1 MSMTFEKIIE
11 DGRLW
16 AVRYD
21 GETENALGNLFEQW
35 SDVEW
40 LRQFFKEN
48 MDDLTSYFKITDVN
62 DAIWDTLEDSD
73 CLQCLIMDI
82 SPEADLDKLFMPLEN
97 YRTADM
103 VLGMEKAR
111 LKRTVRHSSWLRIY
125 AIKLADG
132 VYIITGGA
140 IKLTLRMDEREHTK
154 AELAKMEK
162 VRRYLLDENIIDDEG
177 FVEKLEQHQPETPS
191 KWREKAEFRL
201 ANKSWL
207 RYSQHVAMMM
217 LDKMEEI
224 GLNQRGLAERLGC
237 TQQYVSKILKGR
249 ENLSIETIC
258 KIEDALE
265 LELLPKAVEKEMV

>member
-21 GETENALGNLFEQW
+21 GETENALDNLFEQW

-40 LRQFFKEN
+40 LRKFFKEN

-177 FVEKLEQHQPETPS
+177 FI
-191 KWREKAEFRL
+191 
-201 ANKSWL
+201 
-207 RYSQHVAMMM
+207 
-217 LDKMEEI
+217 D
-224 GLNQRGLAERLGC
+224 
-237 TQQYVSKILKGR
+237 YV
-249 ENLSIETIC
+249 NT
-258 KIEDALE
+258 
-265 LELLPKAVEKEMV
+265 LL